1 MSHFPALDVVIGLSF
16 IFFIFS
22 LICSAVTEWIATR
35 LEWRAKMLEV
45 AIANLFSG
53 SYSITTAGQTLA
65 TKFWDQPL
73 IQSLQ
78 RPRHEKLTTKP
89 TPNDAAA
96 SDPSGI
102 KRPSYVPA
110 RTFVL
115 AVLDIGAHAHLAQ
128 QTDSGEENTSENAA
142 ATGSSSAVPTLD
154 SISLLDQINGI
165 ENEQMR
171 NALLSLYRD
180 AGGQAAHFRQAA
192 EQWFDDSMERVSGW
206 YKRRAQFVLTVT
218 ALAIVLVLNIDTLS
232 IAQTLWRD
240 DAARAAVVA
249 QAEASVKNGQQAA
262 NATQDAK
269 DLPVP
274 VGWKL
279 WSTGTN
285 PEQIPNTFES
295 IIEKI
300 LGLLITAAALTLGA
314 PFWFDLLSKFVRVR
328 GTGAPPPASDAVR
341 HGEGEET
348 RAGDPSPTPGPS

>member
-45 AIANLFSG
+45 AIENLFSG
-53 SYSITTAGQTLA
+53 SYSITTAGQALA
-65 TKFWDQPL
+65 SKFWDHPL

-89 TPNDAAA
+89 TVNDAAA
-96 SDPSGI
+96 SDASGV
-102 KRPSYVPA
+102 KRPSYIPS

-115 AVLDIGAHAHLAQ
+115 AVLDVGAHAHLA
-128 QTDSGEENTSENAA
+128 GKAA
-142 ATGSSSAVPTLD
+142 ASEPGSAGPTLD
-154 SISLLDQINGI
+154 SVSLLDQINGL

-180 AGGQAAHFRQAA
+180 AGGQAAYFRKAA

-206 YKRRAQFVLTVT
+206 YKRRAQFVLATT
-218 ALAIVLVLNIDTLS
+218 ALVIVLVLNVDTLS

-240 DAARAAVVA
+240 DGARAAVVA
-249 QAEASVKNGQQAA
+249 QAEASVKNGEPAA

-285 PEQIPNTFES
+285 PEQIPNTFAS

-348 RAGDPSPTPGPS
+348 RAGDLGPTTGAA